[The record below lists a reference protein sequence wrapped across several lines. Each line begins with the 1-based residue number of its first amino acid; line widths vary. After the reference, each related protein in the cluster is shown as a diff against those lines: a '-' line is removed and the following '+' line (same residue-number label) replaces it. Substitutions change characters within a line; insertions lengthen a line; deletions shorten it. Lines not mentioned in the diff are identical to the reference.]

1 MRSLYL
7 TTYAS
12 RVFAKLKDFA
22 QKVNSN
28 SKTKQRSKNLVPHYI
43 SLKFASLKLIFTPK
57 LMEDDK
63 LRYCEALRYG
73 EALGYYEAIRCG
85 KTLRYL
91 PRHRSFFWSF

>member
-1 MRSLYL
+1 MRSLNL

-57 LMEDDK
+57 LMEDDFFK
-63 LRYCEALRYG
+63 KKYDVG
-73 EALGYYEAIRCG
+73 
-85 KTLRYL
+85 L
-91 PRHRSFFWSF
+91 PVCLFVCLSVPPTQKKINFPNPKKKI